1 MQQQLLSDKDRKI
14 ALLKQELKVQWRE
27 SIVREQDRV
36 LTAKVQ
42 LNSGPIAGPGYG
54 TRVRDQAPGR
64 RG

>member
-1 MQQQLLSDKDRKI
+1 MLE
-14 ALLKQELKVQWRE
+14 QELKVQKMMMEVEKRE
-27 SIVREQDRV
+27 AIVREQDRV

-54 TRVRDQAPGR
+54 TRVRDQAPGS